1 MNFEYTHDKVDDI
14 NLFVLKGDLIDKGQ
28 ALQFLYEIDKCI
40 EKKDNKFILDLV
52 DLKYMN
58 SSGLNILINILTK
71 SRKTGGDVAIA
82 GLSKKVHELLSIT
95 KLNSIFNIADSVK
108 AAADK
113 LHA

>member
-14 NLFVLKGDLIDKGQ
+14 NLFVLKGELIDKGQ
-28 ALQFLYEIDKCI
+28 ALPFLYEVDKCI
-40 EKKDNKFILDLV
+40 EKKDNKFILNLI

-71 SRKTGGDVAIA
+71 SRKSGGDVAIS

-95 KLNSIFNIADSVK
+95 KLNSIFNIADSVTE
-108 AAADK
+108 AAEK
-113 LHA
+113 LHS